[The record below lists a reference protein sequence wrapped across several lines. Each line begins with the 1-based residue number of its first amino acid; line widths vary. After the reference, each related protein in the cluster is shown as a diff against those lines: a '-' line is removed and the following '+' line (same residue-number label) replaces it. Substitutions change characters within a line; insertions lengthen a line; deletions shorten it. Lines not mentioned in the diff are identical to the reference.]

1 MHDHINPWGN
11 DLYGDYSQLFN
22 EFGLQHVDQK
32 ILARVPET
40 SRLWRRGIIFAHRDF
55 DKFLDSFEKGKP
67 VAVMSGIKPT
77 GDFHLGSKLTAEQ
90 IIFAQRAFKSRLFYC
105 IADLEAFADNGQS
118 LEESSEY
125 AVQNVADLLALGM
138 DAENA
143 LVYRQ
148 SENKSVSNLG
158 FVASRRTTLATLEA
172 LYGHQNLGLYSAAL
186 MQSGD
191 ILQPQLKEF
200 GGPKNV
206 LVPVGVDQDPH
217 IRLCRDVAQKI
228 DPKFVLPSAT
238 YQRLF
243 RSLDGTTKMSKRDP
257 MSVISLNDDVELVK
271 KKIMRALT
279 GGRATAEE
287 QKRLGG
293 EIEKCVVHELMF
305 FHFEDDDE
313 ALKKFQ
319 RRCTSGAISCGDC
332 KKEVAEKI
340 AAYLKNFQAR
350 KKKLMPKAK
359 KILEQ

>member
-1 MHDHINPWGN
+1 MSEHINPWGN
-11 DLYGDYSQLFN
+11 DLYGDYSQLFS
-22 EFGLQHVDQK
+22 EFGLQHVDSK
-32 ILARVPET
+32 LA
-40 SRLWRRGIIFAHRDF
+40 SRLPMTNRLWKRGIIFAHRDF
-55 DKFLDSFEKGKP
+55 DKFLEAFEKGKP
-67 VAVMSGIKPT
+67 VAVMSGIKPS

-90 IIFAQRAFKSRLFYC
+90 IIFAQKAFQSKLYYC
-105 IADLEAFADNGQS
+105 IADLEAFADNGQDFEAS
-118 LEESSEY
+118 HEY

-138 DAENA
+138 DEKNA
-143 LVYRQ
+143 FIYKQ
-148 SENKSVSNLG
+148 SENKTVSNLG
-158 FVASRRTTLATLEA
+158 FIAARKTTLATLDA
-172 LYGHQNLGLYSAAL
+172 LYGHQNLGLYTAAL
-186 MQSGD
+186 VQCGD

-200 GGPKNV
+200 DGPKNV

-257 MSVISLNDDVELVK
+257 MNVISLNDDPELVK
-271 KKIMRALT
+271 KKVMRALT

-319 RRCTSGAISCGDC
+319 HRCTSGGISCGDC
-332 KKEVAEKI
+332 KKDVAGKI
-340 AAYLKNFQAR
+340 EAYLKDFQAR
-350 KKKLMPKAK
+350 KKKLLPKAR
-359 KILEQ
+359 KIIEK

>member
-1 MHDHINPWGN
+1 MHDHVNPWGS
-11 DLYGDYSQLFN
+11 DLYGDYSQLFK
-22 EFGLQHVDQK
+22 EFGLQHVDSTL
-32 ILARVPET
+32 LARLPET
-40 SRLWRRGIIFAHRDF
+40 HRLWRRSIVFAHRDF
-55 DKFLDSFEKGKP
+55 DKFLDSFDDGRQ
-67 VAVMSGIKPT
+67 VAVMSGIKPS

-90 IIFAQRAFKSRLFYC
+90 IIFAQRAFKTKLFYC
-105 IADLEAFADNGQS
+105 IADLEALADNGQS
-118 LEESSEY
+118 LQQSHDY

-138 DAENA
+138 NEKNA
-143 LVYRQ
+143 LVYKQ
-148 SENKSVSNLG
+148 SENKNVSNLG
-158 FVASRRTTLATLEA
+158 FIAARKTTIATLEA
-172 LYGHQNLGLYSAAL
+172 LYGHQHLGLYSAAL
-186 MQSGD
+186 MQCGD

-228 DPKFVLPSAT
+228 DSSFMLPSAT

-257 MSVISLNDDVELVK
+257 MNVISLNDDPELVK
-271 KKIMRALT
+271 KKVMRALT

-319 RRCTSGAISCGDC
+319 HRCTSGAVSCGDC

-340 AAYLKNFQAR
+340 AAYLKDFQAR
-350 KKKLMPKAK
+350 KKKLLPKAQ
-359 KILEQ
+359 KILE